1 MEDREQF
8 IEAGHYYEIVME
20 EGFWYE
26 VWRDQ
31 KRIYDRV
38 PWPMKF
44 TSTVLMTREELV
56 EIHRRISIE
65 AESDES
71 GKERG

>member
-1 MEDREQF
+1 MEDRERF
-8 IEAGHYYEIVME
+8 IEAGHDYEIVME

-26 VWRDQ
+26 LWRDG

-38 PWPMKF
+38 PWPTNF
-44 TSTVLMTREELV
+44 VSNILMTKEELI
-56 EIHRRISIE
+56 ETHRKISIE

-71 GKERG
+71 GKERE